1 MWSKTTTQRGKCHR
15 LAAWAKL
22 SEHLEE
28 PQKCLRYKV
37 CDPTGKKI
45 GRVAGF
51 SINEYGEP
59 EGVRV
64 RVGFFKLRCVLIPT
78 MSIEVDEQRRIVSLQ

>member
-15 LAAWAKL
+15 LAAWVKL

-28 PQKCLRYKV
+28 PQACLRYKV

-45 GRVAGF
+45 GTVAGF
-51 SINEYGEP
+51 STNEYGELK
-59 EGVRV
+59 GVRV
-64 RVGFFKLRCVLIPT
+64 RIGFFKLRCVLIPT
-78 MSIEVDEQRRIVSLQ
+78 ISLKVDEMRRIVALE